1 MELKTKERALLRY
14 FRNNAREAL
23 TKISRKTGMPVST
36 IFDKLRKYEAT
47 IIQKHTSLLNFEE
60 LGYRVRAQLFVKTL
74 PENRR
79 TLGAYLKEYP
89 NVNTIYR
96 INNGFDYLVEVVFHS
111 VQELEGF
118 VEELELERGVKEK
131 ELYFIIADVA
141 REQFLAR
148 ARPC

>member
-1 MELKTKERALLRY
+1 MELKTKERMLLNY

-36 IFDKLRKYEAT
+36 IFDKLRKYET
-47 IIQKHTSLLNFEE
+47 SIISKHTSLLNFEE
-60 LGYRVRAQLFVKTL
+60 LGYHVRAQVFVKTL

-79 TLGAYLKEYP
+79 TLGAYLCECP
-89 NVNTIYR
+89 NVNNIYR
-96 INNGFDYLVEVVFHS
+96 VNNGYDFLVEVIFKT

-118 VEELELERGVKEK
+118 VEELELERGVNGK

-148 ARPC
+148 IHS